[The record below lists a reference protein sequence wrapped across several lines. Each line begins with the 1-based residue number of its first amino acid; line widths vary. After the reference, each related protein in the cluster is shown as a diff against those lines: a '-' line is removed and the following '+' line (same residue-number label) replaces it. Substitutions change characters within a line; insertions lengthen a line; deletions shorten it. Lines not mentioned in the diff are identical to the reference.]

1 MTAKLSKISATFIW
15 VALIILSYGI
25 YTMFYG
31 RTDKQFLITLAAG
44 FLTASLGILF
54 DTYSWSSYSRER
66 RQQKRFQLVL
76 NYFSIVS
83 MAATLVYLCF
93 WF

>member
-1 MTAKLSKISATFIW
+1 MTATLSKISAAFIW
-15 VALIILSYGI
+15 VASVILSYGI

-66 RQQKRFQLVL
+66 RREKRFQLGL
-76 NYFSIVS
+76 NYFSVVS
-83 MAATLVYLCF
+83 MAGTLIYLCF